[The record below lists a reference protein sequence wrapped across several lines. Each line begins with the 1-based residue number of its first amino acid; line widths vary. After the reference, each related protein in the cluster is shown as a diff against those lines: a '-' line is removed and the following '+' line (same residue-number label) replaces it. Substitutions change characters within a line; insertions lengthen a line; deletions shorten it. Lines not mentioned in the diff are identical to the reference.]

1 MTTLIICTGPIV
13 QNYTIGYNET
23 SHENY
28 TDCLCT
34 ANFWA
39 NVTSAASIQSKL
51 KEEKIILI
59 ILIFFGSFVCSLT
72 PWVIEKFIRGPTL
85 TILSLLNCL
94 AGGFLFFL
102 LFLFINIFCRC
113 CSCCWIYSRII

>member
-51 KEEKIILI
+51 KEEKDH
-59 ILIFFGSFVCSLT
+59 SYY
-72 PWVIEKFIRGPTL
+72 
-85 TILSLLNCL
+85 
-94 AGGFLFFL
+94 
-102 LFLFINIFCRC
+102 INIF
-113 CSCCWIYSRII
+113 WIICLLFNSMGY